1 MKAFYSTLLILT
13 AIVLIGCES
22 TQSLNQ
28 PATDIVVAVNNQDG
42 LRIVRPH
49 VTQQDNAL
57 LVHGTVRRDLYQR
70 SNLHGHVLVSL
81 MDDAGQVIAEKQV
94 DYSQALLIPDGI
106 RRSPFQTAFEGVTT
120 TPSKVNLSVHDKADC
135 KCDA

>member
-1 MKAFYSTLLILT
+1 MRTLFNTLLLLS
-13 AIVLIGCES
+13 AIAITGCEA

-28 PATDIVVAVNNQDG
+28 SSTDIAVSVNHQDG

-57 LVHGTVRRDLYQR
+57 LIQGTVRRDLYQR
-70 SNLHGHVLVSL
+70 RNLHGHVLVSL
-81 MDDAGQVIAEKQV
+81 MDDAGHVIAAKQV

-106 RRSPFQTAFEGVTT
+106 RRSPFETAFEGVTA
-120 TPSKVNLSVHDKADC
+120 TPAKVSMSGRVYKSY
-135 KCDA
+135 